1 MVFNKQKFIIA
12 IVCTALGWGVGY
24 YMGKTVERRAFR
36 HRAHNTLNFGPFM
49 FSSPFDTYNS
59 DETTEDEQ
67 PTWWDKFFPTPKDF
81 QGKIFDNGM
90 SVFGGG
96 ESSEFKTHDDDQFVY
111 YEYETE
117 NISKDSLSVRVENN
131 MVIIEGNETKE
142 AFGATMSTSFHRAF
156 PVPADV
162 DADKVQMDYT
172 DKKLIIKFPKIHK

>member
-1 MVFNKQKFIIA
+1 MVFNKQKFLIA

-24 YMGKTVERRAFR
+24 YMGKTAE
-36 HRAHNTLNFGPFM
+36 PI
-49 FSSPFDTYNS
+49 
-59 DETTEDEQ
+59 
-67 PTWWDKFFPTPKDF
+67 WWDKFFPTPKDF

-96 ESSEFKTHDDDQFVY
+96 DSGEFKTREDNEYVY

-117 NISKDSLSVRVENN
+117 NLSKDSLNVRVENN

-142 AFGATMSTSFHRAF
+142 AFGARMNSSFHRAF

-162 DADKVQMDYT
+162 DSDKVQMDYT
-172 DKKLIIKFPKIHK
+172 DKKLIIKFPKVRN